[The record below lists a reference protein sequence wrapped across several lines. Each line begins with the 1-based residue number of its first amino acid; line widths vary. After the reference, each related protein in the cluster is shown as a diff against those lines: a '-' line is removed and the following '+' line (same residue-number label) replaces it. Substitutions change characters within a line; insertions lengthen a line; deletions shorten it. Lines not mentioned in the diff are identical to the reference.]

1 MKRAWAIGG
10 VVLILFLGWQFVDTN
25 RLFADV
31 YYMKVPSTNVTD
43 QGKRHTYET
52 IGYDEDG
59 KKRPITFEA
68 PIRLAE
74 GDFLKLYVKDE
85 QTVTAY
91 EPVPESE
98 VPAQLKDEQT
108 EEPVSIPLP

>member
-1 MKRAWAIGG
+1 MKRAWTIGG
-10 VVLILFLGWQFVDTN
+10 VVLVLILGWQFIDTD

-31 YYMKVPSTNVTD
+31 YYTKVPSGNVTD
-43 QGKRHTYET
+43 QGKTHTYDT

-85 QTVTAY
+85 RTVTAY
-91 EPVPESE
+91 ELVPESE
-98 VPAQLKDEQT
+98 VPARLRDEQT
-108 EEPVSIPLP
+108 EQPVSIPLP

>member
-1 MKRAWAIGG
+1 MKRGLTISGI
-10 VVLILFLGWQFVDTN
+10 VLILLLGWQFVDTD

-31 YYMKVPSTNVTD
+31 YYTKVPSANVTD
-43 QGKRHTYET
+43 QEGTYTYEM

-85 QTVTAY
+85 RTVTAY

-108 EEPVSIPLP
+108 AEPLSIPLP